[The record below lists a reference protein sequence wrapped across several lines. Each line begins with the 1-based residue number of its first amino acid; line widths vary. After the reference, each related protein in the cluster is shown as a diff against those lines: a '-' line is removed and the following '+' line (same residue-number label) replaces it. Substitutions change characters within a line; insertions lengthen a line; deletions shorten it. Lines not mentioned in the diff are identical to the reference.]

1 MPRILPLNSSDSH
14 DADVSN
20 EPHKMERGSEQG
32 IAIAELRRAVAMRSI
47 GIRLRQRY

>member
-1 MPRILPLNSSDSH
+1 MCVACGLH

-20 EPHKMERGSEQG
+20 EPHKMERGSEQD
-32 IAIAELRRAVAMRSI
+32 IAIAELGRAVPMRSI